1 LRKRIAPVSLA
12 LLGGAGLLWVRQ
24 AQPQSCVVQDGCD
37 AGYFYRF
44 KAGFEPAPAR
54 RLRCRRHG
62 GHRRLRN
69 CRGDCGADFPFR
81 LSAGAATPFDLQK
94 AIAT

>member
-1 LRKRIAPVSLA
+1 MHKARLRKRIAPVSLA

-37 AGYFYRF
+37 AGYFYRL

-54 RLRCRRHG
+54 RL
-62 GHRRLRN
+62 
-69 CRGDCGADFPFR
+69 DADGMADIAAFGI
-81 LSAGAATPFDLQK
+81 AGVTVARTFLFA
-94 AIAT
+94 